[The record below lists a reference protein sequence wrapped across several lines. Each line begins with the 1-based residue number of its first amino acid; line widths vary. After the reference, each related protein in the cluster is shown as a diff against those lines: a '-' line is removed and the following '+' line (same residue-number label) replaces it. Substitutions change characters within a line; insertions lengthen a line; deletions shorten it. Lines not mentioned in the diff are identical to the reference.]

1 MKKFKNLFL
10 VSVAIMTSV
19 SMFAQ
24 SESSKA
30 IIGISPVQLMH
41 GVRIKYE
48 KPLSDKIS
56 YGALLTGYYGDF
68 PGGQL
73 APIVRYYF
81 KKHAPE
87 GFYAQAKI
95 VFGMHLNDYATYKLK
110 EGETAPNYDMF
121 GDMTN
126 GDPVTKTQTFF
137 NVGGGLTVGYQ
148 MLFGKDDKWS
158 IDVNIGAKF
167 VGGVP
172 VPDDAPAG
180 KAFDNLGWA
189 VSGPGSIID
198 GLFSVGYRF

>member
-1 MKKFKNLFL
+1 MKKLKKVFL

-30 IIGISPVQLMH
+30 VIGISPVQLMH

-110 EGETAPNYDMF
+110 DGETAPIYLAGVM
-121 GDMTN
+121 MN

-137 NVGGGLTVGYQ
+137 NVGGGLTAGYQ

-158 IDVNIGAKF
+158 IDVNFGVKF

-172 VPDDAPAG
+172 VPDDAAG
-180 KAFDNLGWA
+180 GVLDNLGWA